1 MVFGRPEL
9 EGPVIEHGTTRT
21 GRWLHRNRTKIA
33 FWIALAEAI
42 LLVFGAVSRT
52 GALLVAVLIIVSYF
66 WLGRRI
72 HSPLVRDVAWI
83 AAVSQALVALV
94 PLLLFVVTTVAVVAV
109 AILAIVALV
118 VLFSG
123 RR

>member
-1 MVFGRPEL
+1 MIDH
-9 EGPVIEHGTTRT
+9 PVLEHGSTRS
-21 GRWLHRNRTKIA
+21 GRWLRRNRTKIA
-33 FWIALAEAI
+33 LSIAVVEAI
-42 LLVFGAVSRT
+42 LLVVGAVSRP
-52 GALLVAVLIIVSYF
+52 GALLVAVVVIVGYF

-72 HSPLVRDVAWI
+72 RSPLARDVAWT

-94 PLLLFVVTTVAVVAV
+94 PVLLFVLTAVAVVAI